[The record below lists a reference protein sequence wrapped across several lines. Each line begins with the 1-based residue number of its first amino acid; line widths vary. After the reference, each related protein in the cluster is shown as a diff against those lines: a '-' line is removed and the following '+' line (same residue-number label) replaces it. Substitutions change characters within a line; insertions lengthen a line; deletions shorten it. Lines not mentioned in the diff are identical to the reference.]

1 MTSDIL
7 ANIGSGNGLVPDRHQ
22 AITQTSVDLL
32 SVVPLGINLIE
43 IFIEIQFFFKKM
55 RLKLEMLSAK

>member
-1 MTSDIL
+1 MTSDIS
-7 ANIGSGNGLVPDRHQ
+7 ANIGSGNGLLLVQHQ

-32 SVVPLGINLIE
+32 WVVPLGINLIE